1 MDSDKKLKLMELER
15 RKRIMEEDM
24 PIEPTSSPIDLAV
37 GGGLSNV
44 VKLVPRTLGM
54 LAKDEAKDVAR
65 QAWGKIA
72 LNAAQKK
79 GAENAA
85 KEAAKEA
92 VKDVVTQSASDK
104 PKVIASF
111 PPLRGQGK
119 ADNMG
124 GVYRRDSLMSP
135 EQVRQNQLAE
145 WNKQTADELRKQAL
159 AQMLKNKK

>member
-1 MDSDKKLKLMELER
+1 MDSDQKLKLMELER
-15 RKRIMEEDM
+15 RRRIMEEDR

-54 LAKDEAKDVAR
+54 LAKDEAKDVAK

-104 PKVIASF
+104 PKVLASF
-111 PPLRGQGK
+111 KPLRGQSRY
-119 ADNMG
+119 DNPSKRHLEYAKSM
-124 GVYRRDSLMSP
+124 
-135 EQVRQNQLAE
+135 
-145 WNKQTADELRKQAL
+145 KQTPEKMNATNWDEEVKREIQKNVL
-159 AQMLKNKK
+159 AQMLKNK